1 MKKRKRKLSKGQ
13 LGKRILY
20 FDLLFLLVTGVW
32 AMVLATRGLD
42 ASSTLTVIY
51 AVGGGELLLLMIKR
65 IFGDRGNNNDEG

>member
-1 MKKRKRKLSKGQ
+1 MSRKRRRLSKGQ

-20 FDLLFLLVTGVW
+20 FDLIFLLITGVW
-32 AMVLATRGLD
+32 AMVLASMGMD

-65 IFGDRGNNNDEG
+65 ILGGSNDEG

>member
-1 MKKRKRKLSKGQ
+1 MSRRRRRLSKGQ

-20 FDLLFLLVTGVW
+20 FDLIFLLITGVW
-32 AMVLATRGLD
+32 AMVLASMGVD

-65 IFGDRGNNNDEG
+65 ILGGSNDEG